1 MNRKVVTRPPCQIA
15 QAQAPLQAC
24 LRPGMWLPGV
34 KNLHSARETWKI
46 KAGMDT
52 TIDRLVAGVEDIE
65 TEEHLVVHEVSTD
78 CICYI
83 RFVFSQLIQ
92 VNKERNY
99 VEIFVFTPGCNW
111 LDVVEVRF
119 SLGKDPSN

>member
-78 CICYI
+78 CICYYI
-83 RFVFSQLIQ
+83 
-92 VNKERNY
+92 Y
-99 VEIFVFTPGCNW
+99 
-111 LDVVEVRF
+111 
-119 SLGKDPSN
+119 